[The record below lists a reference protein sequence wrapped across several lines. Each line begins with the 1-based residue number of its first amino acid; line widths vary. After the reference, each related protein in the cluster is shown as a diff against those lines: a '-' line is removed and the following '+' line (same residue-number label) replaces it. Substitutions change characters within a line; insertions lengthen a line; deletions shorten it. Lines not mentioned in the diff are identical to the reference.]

1 MQRGGFALSQI
12 RGRVLAMLLVGVES
26 RQHSSGILVAV
37 YVEGVSMPED
47 CAYMECVKAIRII
60 PAMYMGV
67 YEKQPHPIL
76 I

>member
-1 MQRGGFALSQI
+1 
-12 RGRVLAMLLVGVES
+12 MLLVGVENG
-26 RQHSSGILVAV
+26 QDCSGILVAA
-37 YVEGVSMPED
+37 YVEGVSMPGD

-60 PAMYMGV
+60 SAMYMGV